1 MKLNFFLCKTNYGFY
16 MKEINLKIKQLRELK
31 SYTQEYMADKL
42 NVSNSTY
49 SRIET
54 GQQDITISR
63 LAEIAAV
70 LDVETWELLAPD
82 GNKRAE
88 TGNDDPVEAVLQI
101 KLRQNKRDQVLR
113 LVFGDNDLEILNK

>member
-1 MKLNFFLCKTNYGFY
+1 

-54 GQQDITISR
+54 GMQDITISR
-63 LAEIAAV
+63 LAEIATV
-70 LDVETWELLAPD
+70 LDVEAWELLAPD
-82 GNKRAE
+82 GSAVESRASE
-88 TGNDDPVEAVLQI
+88 DPVEAVLQI
-101 KLRQNKRDQVLR
+101 KLGKNKRDQVLR

>member
-1 MKLNFFLCKTNYGFY
+1 
-16 MKEINLKIKQLRELK
+16 MKEINLKIKQLREVK
-31 SYTQEYMADKL
+31 SYTQEYMAEKL

-63 LAEIAAV
+63 LAEIANI
-70 LDVETWELLAPD
+70 LDVEAWELLAPD
-82 GNKRAE
+82 GKSVSQLEDEA
-88 TGNDDPVEAVLQI
+88 PVEAILQI
-101 KLRQNKRDQVLR
+101 KLQKNKRDQVLR